1 MAVANDIDAVLSRFC
16 VTIDHGSE
24 PPPPPPTT
32 GSIAGSVTDSGEDS
46 AAIAGALVSV
56 DTGQTATTDA
66 NGGYTITGVP
76 TGGPVCNGDY
86 YRLWHRSS
94 KRWLA

>member
-1 MAVANDIDAVLSRFC
+1 MIQPGSFDGGSAPADTIGTLSDFEPIVFTTSANN
-16 VTIDHGSE
+16 TID
-24 PPPPPPTT
+24 
-32 GSIAGSVTDSGEDS
+32 

-56 DTGQTATTDA
+56 DIGQTATTDA

-86 YRLWHRSS
+86 YRL
-94 KRWLA
+94 

>member
-1 MAVANDIDAVLSRFC
+1 MAVANDIDAVLSRFG
-16 VTIDHGSE
+16 VTIYDWSG
-24 PPPPPPTT
+24 PPTPPPTN

-76 TGGPVCNGDY
+76 TGPG
-86 YRLWHRSS
+86 L
-94 KRWLA
+94 

>member
-1 MAVANDIDAVLSRFC
+1 MGVANDIDAVLSRFG
-16 VTIDHGSE
+16 VTINDGSG
-24 PPPPPPTT
+24 PPPPTT

-66 NGGYTITGVP
+66 NGGY
-76 TGGPVCNGDY
+76 
-86 YRLWHRSS
+86 YRL
-94 KRWLA
+94 

>member
-1 MAVANDIDAVLSRFC
+1 MAVANDIDAVLSRFG
-16 VTIDHGSE
+16 VTIDDGSG

-76 TGGPVCNGDY
+76 TGPG
-86 YRLWHRSS
+86 L
-94 KRWLA
+94 